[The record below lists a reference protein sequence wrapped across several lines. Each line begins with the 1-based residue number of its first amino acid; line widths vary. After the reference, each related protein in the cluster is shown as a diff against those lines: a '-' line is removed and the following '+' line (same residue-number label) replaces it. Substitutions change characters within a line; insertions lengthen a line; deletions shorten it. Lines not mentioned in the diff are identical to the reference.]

1 MNRPVIVLCMLD
13 GQFSN
18 SQAML
23 VDDVVLQ
30 FGYTFEGIFGA
41 FASRVFVSKA
51 FRIRLALTVA
61 MDSDFHE
68 DAFFRCFVSTSH
80 YRVTLTCSVFV
91 NILNELSAR
100 SILIQ
105 EFRRRK
111 ELHTEVVGE
120 ANGRE
125 CIHPLVAK
133 HENHT

>member
-1 MNRPVIVLCMLD
+1 MLC
-13 GQFSN
+13 
-18 SQAML
+18 ML

-51 FRIRLALTVA
+51 FRTRLALTVA
-61 MDSDFHE
+61 INSDFHE

-105 EFRRRK
+105 ELRWRK
-111 ELHTEVVGE
+111 ELHTEVVGVRLYCE
-120 ANGRE
+120 RIIGIVHDVLITGFWHLMCGGHYANY
-125 CIHPLVAK
+125 
-133 HENHT
+133 